1 MADTP
6 GTLTPPSLSDYQT
19 SLAIATEKTQELT
32 AHTEVLTDHLENAD
46 KIGQRFASTLT
57 SAFEGV
63 AFKGKGLG
71 DVLKSLA
78 LSLSQSVLK
87 SALAPLEQGIGSFV
101 SSALKGVAFA
111 RGGVIQNGATVPF
124 ANGGVITSPISFP
137 MSGGRTGLAGEAG
150 AEAIM
155 PLARGPDGR
164 LGVVSR
170 GGGGP
175 GITINIQASDVESF
189 RRSESQIAAMIARA
203 AQLGQRNL

>member
-1 MADTP
+1 MPDTI
-6 GTLTPPSLSDYQT
+6 GTPPPPGLSDYQT
-19 SLAIATEKTQELT
+19 SLTTAGEKTRDIVAQTEL
-32 AHTEVLTDHLENAD
+32 LTGHLENAD
-46 KIGQRFASTLT
+46 KVGQRFATTLT
-57 SAFEGV
+57 SAFESV

-78 LSLSQSVLK
+78 LSLSQNVLK

-111 RGGVIQNGATVPF
+111 RGGVVQRGTTVPF

-137 MSGGRTGLAGEAG
+137 LSGGRTGLAGEAG

-155 PLARGPDGR
+155 PLARGSDGR
-164 LGVVSR
+164 LGVVAR
-170 GGGGP
+170 GGGG
-175 GITINIQASDVESF
+175 GAITINIQATDVESF

>member
-1 MADTP
+1 M
-6 GTLTPPSLSDYQT
+6 
-19 SLAIATEKTQELT
+19 
-32 AHTEVLTDHLENAD
+32 
-46 KIGQRFASTLT
+46 RFASTLT
-57 SAFEGV
+57 SAFESV

-78 LSLSQSVLK
+78 LSLSQNILK

-155 PLARGPDGR
+155 PLARGSDGR

-175 GITINIQASDVESF
+175 GITINIQTSDVESF